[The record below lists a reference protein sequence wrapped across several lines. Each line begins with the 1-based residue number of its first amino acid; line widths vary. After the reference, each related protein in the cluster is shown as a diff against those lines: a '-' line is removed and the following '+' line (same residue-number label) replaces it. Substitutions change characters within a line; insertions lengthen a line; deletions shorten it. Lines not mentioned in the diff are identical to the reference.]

1 MRRCDARRKGRSK
14 IGWPA
19 PGSDRGDAEMARPN
33 RQVERRRDIM
43 DAAIALIE
51 RHDLAT
57 LKLADVAGELGLT
70 TNAVR
75 YYFKDMTHL
84 LSELALR
91 SDSRFYDD
99 RLRLRTEN
107 ADPRVQLARTIA
119 AGLPTG
125 AEDAEWRA
133 IWRAV
138 LAAGF
143 DLDTRRD
150 VQGIYYRQVD
160 LYADLL
166 AAGAEAGVFELGG
179 PARDIA
185 MTMMSMEDYFGYRI
199 VARDPGLSRTTA
211 LRLMRQYAE
220 LATGA
225 SIPETE

>member
-1 MRRCDARRKGRSK
+1 
-14 IGWPA
+14 
-19 PGSDRGDAEMARPN
+19 MARPN
-33 RQVERRRDIM
+33 RQVERRGDIM
-43 DAAIALIE
+43 DAAISLIE

-57 LKLADVAGELGLT
+57 LKLADVAAELGLT

-75 YYFKDMTHL
+75 YYFKDMAQL

-91 SDSRFYDD
+91 SDVRFYDE
-99 RLRLRTEN
+99 RLRLAAV
-107 ADPRVQLARTIA
+107 ADDPAARLAMTIA

-125 AEDAEWRA
+125 PEDAEWRA

-143 DLDTRRD
+143 ELDQRPD
-150 VQGIYYRQVD
+150 VQGIYHRQVG

-166 AAGAEAGVFELGG
+166 TAGSDAGAFQLAC

-185 MTMMSMEDYFGYRI
+185 MTLMSMEDYFGYRI
-199 VARDPGLSRTTA
+199 VARDPEISRVTA
-211 LRLMRQYAE
+211 LRLMRQYAQ

-225 SIPETE
+225 ELPETP

>member
-1 MRRCDARRKGRSK
+1 
-14 IGWPA
+14 
-19 PGSDRGDAEMARPN
+19 MARPN
-33 RQVERRRDIM
+33 KQVERRGDIM

-57 LKLADVAGELGLT
+57 LKLADVAAELGLT

-75 YYFKDMTHL
+75 YYFKDMTQL

-91 SDSRFYDD
+91 SDVRFYDE
-99 RLRLRTEN
+99 RLRLDATAGDLPTR
-107 ADPRVQLARTIA
+107 LAMTMA

-125 AEDAEWRA
+125 PEDAEWRA

-143 DLDTRRD
+143 ELDQRRD
-150 VQGIYYRQVD
+150 VQGIYHRQVG
-160 LYADLL
+160 LYTDLL
-166 AAGAEAGVFELGG
+166 ESGAAAGAFRLTGS
-179 PARDIA
+179 ARDIA
-185 MTMMSMEDYFGYRI
+185 MSLMAMEDYFGYRI
-199 VARDPGLSRTTA
+199 VARDPGLDRVTA

-225 SIPETE
+225 QLPETI

>member
-1 MRRCDARRKGRSK
+1 
-14 IGWPA
+14 
-19 PGSDRGDAEMARPN
+19 MARPN
-33 RQVERRRDIM
+33 RQVERRGDIM

-57 LKLADVAGELGLT
+57 LKLADVAAELGLT

-75 YYFKDMTHL
+75 YYFKDVAQL

-91 SDSRFYDD
+91 SDVRFYDA
-99 RLRLRTEN
+99 RLELAAKT
-107 ADPRVQLARTIA
+107 DDLPTQLAMTMA

-125 AEDAEWRA
+125 PEDAEWRA

-143 DLDTRRD
+143 ELDQRAD
-150 VQGIYYRQVD
+150 VQGIYHRQVG
-160 LYADLL
+160 LYTDLL
-166 AAGAEAGVFELGG
+166 LAGAKAGAFQLKS

-185 MTMMSMEDYFGYRI
+185 MTLMSMEDYFGYRI
-199 VARDPGLSRTTA
+199 VARDPELSRATA
-211 LRLMRQYAE
+211 LRLMSQYAE

-225 SIPETE
+225 RLPKSV